1 MFDDSKL
8 WRYMSFSRFMW
19 LLQNR
24 QLWMSRADKL
34 EDPWEL
40 AITQEEIDYL
50 AARDLITPLGQTREE
65 TFAERN
71 KRINELW
78 RTTTYVNCWCA
89 LEYES
94 HALWRVFCG
103 SNEGI
108 AIQTSW
114 LKLSEVADNLR
125 IGEIVYGHN
134 ASKIRTP
141 QLEKVVLRKRQM
153 FEYENEVRIIAHN
166 DTSNPSLIKGEFGF
180 QLLFDPERSLDTVV
194 VHPEAD
200 QSFMDVVVS
209 AVDKY
214 SQPLRD
220 RVVWS
225 TMKERPPLL
234 QP

>member
-1 MFDDSKL
+1 
-8 WRYMSFSRFMW
+8 MSFSRFMW

>member
-1 MFDDSKL
+1 MFDDSKV

-50 AARDLITPLGQTREE
+50 AARAPITPLGQKREE
-65 TFAERN
+65 SFAERN

-103 SNEGI
+103 PHEGI

-114 LKLSEVADNLR
+114 LKLTEVADNLQ
-125 IGEIVYGHN
+125 IAEVVYGYD
-134 ASKIRTP
+134 SFKIRTP
-141 QLEKVVLRKRQM
+141 QLGTAVLRKRQM
-153 FEYENEVRIIAHN
+153 FEYENEVRIIVHN
-166 DTSNPSLIKGEFGF
+166 DSPNASVIKGEFGC
-180 QLLFDPERSLDTVV
+180 QLPFDPEQSLDEVV
-194 VHPEAD
+194 IHPEAD
-200 QSFMDVVVS
+200 QSFIEVVVS

-214 SQPLRD
+214 SHSLRD

-225 TMKERPPLL
+225 TMRERPPLL